1 MARKKTYSS
10 IRRKPRPPKK
20 RARTNPAETTEVATK
35 EKESVVGPEVE
46 PTIINLPSF
55 LTVAQLAQSLKA
67 TPVNVVKQL
76 MRLGVMSNVTQLVDY
91 ETMANIAVEFGFKAH
106 HHEIEVTKR
115 EIEVELPDD
124 EQKDLALRPPIV
136 TILGHVDH
144 GKTSL
149 LDAIRLTNVVDK
161 EVGGITQRI
170 GAYQIEYRDQQITFI
185 DTPGHEAF
193 TSMRAR
199 GTNITDIVILVVA
212 ADDGVMP
219 QTVEAINHALAAKV
233 PIVVAINKIDR
244 PNADLDKVKR
254 QLAERNIVIEE
265 WGGDTIVVPV
275 SAKEGTGLAD
285 LLEALLV
292 VAEVADLKAEQDVDA
307 AGVIVEAQLHQT
319 KGSLATVLIQSGTL
333 RIGDYVVASHAMGR
347 IKAITSDQGHRI
359 VEAGPSTPVEI
370 MGLDMVPSAGDS
382 LKVVLNERAA
392 KEMVKDRVANKDF
405 QRDQSI
411 SLETLYAKISAGKLK
426 DLALIVKA
434 DTQGSLEVLC
444 DVLSKIETEQ
454 GKVKIIH
461 SGSGNVSESDVSLAV
476 ASKAL
481 IVGFNV
487 RSDRQIEKIAQA
499 EGIEVRHYN
508 IIYELVE
515 DLQKALAGLLEPVS
529 VETIIGHAE
538 VRQVFKNGKKPTIA
552 GCYISDGKV
561 TRSSSVRV
569 IRKDQEIFT
578 GSIKGLKRFKDDV
591 REVAVGYECGI
602 RIDGFDETLEGDSL
616 SFFVIQTK

>member
-411 SLETLYAKISAGKLK
+411 SLETLYAKISVGKLK